1 MRTEAGSGS
10 NISEFSKSSFST
22 KPLVWRAVLAAAV
35 FIAIVAL
42 IAAQPQPEA
51 IDYLA
56 GNALPL

>member
-1 MRTEAGSGS
+1 MSIEAGL
-10 NISEFSKSSFST
+10 NISELSESSFWT
-22 KPLVWRAVLAAAV
+22 RPLVWHAVLAAAV

-42 IAAQPQPEA
+42 IAAQPPLEA

>member
-1 MRTEAGSGS
+1 MSIEAES
-10 NISEFSKSSFST
+10 NIGELSESSFST
-22 KPLVWRAVLAAAV
+22 KPLVWHAVLAAAV

-42 IAAQPQPEA
+42 IAAQPHPEA

>member
-1 MRTEAGSGS
+1 MSIEAES
-10 NISEFSKSSFST
+10 NISELSESSFST
-22 KPLVWRAVLAAAV
+22 KPLVWHAVLAAAV

-42 IAAQPQPEA
+42 IAAPHPEA

>member
-1 MRTEAGSGS
+1 MSIEAGL
-10 NISEFSKSSFST
+10 NIGEFSKSSLST
-22 KPLVWRAVLAAAV
+22 KALVWHAVLAAAV

-42 IAAQPQPEA
+42 IAAQPQLEA

>member
-1 MRTEAGSGS
+1 MSVEAAS
-10 NISEFSKSSFST
+10 NISELSKSSFST
-22 KPLVWRAVLAAAV
+22 KPLSWHAVLAAAV

-42 IAAQPQPEA
+42 IAAQPHPEA

>member
-1 MRTEAGSGS
+1 MSVEAAS
-10 NISEFSKSSFST
+10 NISELSKSSFP
-22 KPLVWRAVLAAAV
+22 KPLVWHAVLAAAV

-42 IAAQPQPEA
+42 IAAQPHPEA

>member
-1 MRTEAGSGS
+1 MSIEAES
-10 NISEFSKSSFST
+10 NIGELSEPSFST
-22 KPLVWRAVLAAAV
+22 KPLVWHAVLAAAV

-42 IAAQPQPEA
+42 IAAQPDPEA

>member
-1 MRTEAGSGS
+1 MSIEAES

-22 KPLVWRAVLAAAV
+22 KPLVWHAVLAAAV

-42 IAAQPQPEA
+42 IAAQPEPEA